1 MTNDY
6 EASETL
12 PGLELV
18 PSDQKDVSPMRR
30 AVIATIEALEKD
42 RLLEPRHAGLC
53 QLALELADAVTA
65 GRRSGRA
72 SAAAMAAG
80 QLRDTLLALPAPVA
94 GDVAQRFG
102 EFVEKLLSGEGT
114 P

>member
-1 MTNDY
+1 MTNDH
-6 EASETL
+6 ESATTL

-18 PSDQKDVSPMRR
+18 PEGQAAASPMRT
-30 AVIATIEALEKD
+30 AVVATIEALERD
-42 RLLEPRHAGLC
+42 GLLEPRHVALC

-80 QLRDTLLALPAPVA
+80 QLRDTLLALPEPVA
-94 GDVAQRFG
+94 GDAAQRFAD
-102 EFVEKLLSGEGT
+102 FVDKLVQAG
-114 P
+114 

>member
-1 MTNDY
+1 MTNDD
-6 EASETL
+6 ESATTI

-18 PSDQKDVSPMRR
+18 PEDQRDVSPMRR
-30 AVIATIEALEKD
+30 AVIATIEALEGD
-42 RLLEPRHAGLC
+42 SLLEPRHAAMC
-53 QLALELADAVTA
+53 QLALELADSVTA

-94 GDVAQRFG
+94 GDAAQRFAD
-102 EFVEKLLSGEGT
+102 FVDKLLEDERT
-114 P
+114 A